1 MSRRTQGTIPSPEET
16 AAVLAV
22 SPLSADLVR
31 LREILSQG
39 TWNLHEASNCC
50 EALAFLRYELRYEL
64 RDELRGQ
71 RVQVL
76 LCERDQADGTWEDL
90 LKAAA
95 KLPDPPNLIVFSRVA
110 DESLW
115 AKVLNLGGF
124 DVLMTPLEPE
134 EVLRVAFAAWSR
146 WEYDYAARTARKAG
160 AAGHRKTPARSA
172 GKLVEQ

>member
-1 MSRRTQGTIPSPEET
+1 MSRRTQGNIPSPEGT

-50 EALAFLRYELRYEL
+50 EALAFLRYELR
-64 RDELRGQ
+64 DQ

-76 LCERDQADGTWEDL
+76 LCERDYADGTWEDL

-95 KLPDPPNLIVFSRVA
+95 TLPDPPNLIVFSRLA
-110 DESLW
+110 DESVW

-124 DVLMTPLEPE
+124 DVLMTPFEPE
-134 EVLRVAFAAWSR
+134 EVLRVTFAAWSR
-146 WEYDYAARTARKAG
+146 WEYDFVARTAKKAE
-160 AAGHRKTPARSA
+160 AADHKKTIARTA
-172 GKLVEQ
+172 GRLVER